1 MENKQT
7 CKMRIRS
14 IYRTFSE
21 KEKKLADYI
30 TASPEKIIHG
40 TINQIADDTGLA
52 DSTVFRFCKRLGYKG
67 FQDMK
72 IALASEQVKELH
84 DIHEHLSS
92 EDNERT
98 VLKKVFQSNI
108 KTLEDTLTVIDED
121 HFKGA
126 VNAMLKADR
135 IELFGFGG
143 SNVIA
148 LDGYHKFIRTG
159 LPVSAQIDAH
169 MQLMSASQMTDSS
182 VAVLIS
188 HTGHSKDI
196 LGLLDTLKQ
205 NNVFTIGITSYT
217 QSPFSQQVDIPLY
230 TLSEET
236 DFRSEALASRIA
248 QLSLLDA
255 IYVNIMMR
263 LDEKGKKSITKV
275 RNAIQNRRI

>member
-1 MENKQT
+1 
-7 CKMRIRS
+7 MRIRS
-14 IYRTFSE
+14 IYGTFSE

-30 TASPEKIIHG
+30 TTAPEKVIHK
-40 TINQIADDTGLA
+40 TINQIAEDTGLA

-72 IALASEQVKELH
+72 IALASEQVNELH

-92 EDNERT
+92 EDDEKT
-98 VLKKVFQSNI
+98 ILQKIFQSNI
-108 KTLEDTLTVIDED
+108 KTIEDTLTVIDEEQ
-121 HFKGA
+121 FKNA
-126 VNAMLKADR
+126 VDALLKAAR

-148 LDGYHKFIRTG
+148 LDGYHKLIRTG
-159 LPVSAQIDAH
+159 LPVSTQIDAH

-188 HTGHSKDI
+188 HTGHSKDV
-196 LGLLDTLKQ
+196 LELLDTLKQ
-205 NNVFTIGITSYT
+205 NGVFTIGITSFT
-217 QSPFSQQVDIPLY
+217 QSPFSQQVDVPLY

-255 IYVNIMMR
+255 LYVTIMMR
-263 LDEKGKKSITKV
+263 LDEKGKQSITKV
-275 RNAIQNRRI
+275 RKAIQNRRI